1 MMNQLDILSQLGDM
15 KDVDYRNT
23 LALASI
29 IEVLVEKGIINRVDI
44 SKKAKELDS
53 MSIEEIRMR
62 RMS

>member
-1 MMNQLDILSQLGDM
+1 MNQLDILAQLSDM

-29 IEVLVEKGIINRVDI
+29 IEVLVDKGIINRVDI
-44 SKKAKELDS
+44 AKKAQELDS
-53 MSIEEIRMR
+53 MSIEEIKMR

>member
-1 MMNQLDILSQLGDM
+1 MNQLDILAQLSDM

-29 IEVLVEKGIINRVDI
+29 IEVLVDKGIINRVDI
-44 SKKAKELDS
+44 AKKAQELDS
-53 MSIEEIRMR
+53 MSIEEIKIS

>member
-1 MMNQLDILSQLGDM
+1 MNQLDILAQLSDM

-29 IEVLVEKGIINRVDI
+29 IEVLVDKGIIDRVDI
-44 SKKAKELDS
+44 PNKAQELDS
-53 MSIEEIRMR
+53 MTIEEIKIS